1 MPRLNNEERARALAM
16 LECGLSENEV
26 ANRFNCSR
34 STVTRLV
41 QRVRV
46 TGTLADRPRSGA
58 PRVTTRRQDNFIRQ
72 RHLRDRFVTAESTTN
87 LVVGNRGVPVSRY
100 TIRRRLLEQGIRCRR
115 PYRGVILNR
124 RHRQQRLLWAR
135 QHLQDRWNSVVFS
148 DESRFNLFNADGRV
162 RVYRR
167 RNERYVNNC
176 VYEINRYGGGGIMV
190 WGAINHGFKSDLVV
204 CQGNITARRYIDQV
218 LAPVIIPMFNQR
230 HGLTLQHDNAR
241 PHVARI
247 TQDYLQHNNV
257 NVLPWPSCSPDCNP
271 IEHVWDYI
279 GQRLRKRQQQPRT
292 VQQLT
297 AAVREEW
304 NRIPRYMLRNW
315 CGSMRRRLTAVIAS
329 GGGHTR
335 Y

>member
-190 WGAINHGFKSDLVV
+190 WEAINHGFKVIHPGEMIFASKIRCEDLHSNTTKISFK
-204 CQGNITARRYIDQV
+204 QANHM
-218 LAPVIIPMFNQR
+218 LHLKLP
-230 HGLTLQHDNAR
+230 TL
-241 PHVARI
+241 
-247 TQDYLQHNNV
+247 NNTFSLK
-257 NVLPWPSCSPDCNP
+257 NNFDL
-271 IEHVWDYI
+271 I
-279 GQRLRKRQQQPRT
+279 R
-292 VQQLT
+292 
-297 AAVREEW
+297 
-304 NRIPRYMLRNW
+304 
-315 CGSMRRRLTAVIAS
+315 
-329 GGGHTR
+329 
-335 Y
+335 